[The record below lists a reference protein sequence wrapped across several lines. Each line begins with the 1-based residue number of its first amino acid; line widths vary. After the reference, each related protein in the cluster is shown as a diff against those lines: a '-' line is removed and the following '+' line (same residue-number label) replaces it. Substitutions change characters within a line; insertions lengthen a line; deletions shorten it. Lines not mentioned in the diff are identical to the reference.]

1 MSFLDSLVGSVG
13 TTTGNLLWALVILV
27 VGWIIALIIRAA
39 LRGLL
44 KRTQIDDKIVK
55 IFTEAGET
63 KPIDAEKWISQI
75 VYYIL
80 LLIVFVAAFEQ
91 LGLTTVLEPLNAFLN
106 TIWGFI
112 PNLLAAGVLFLVA
125 WVVATLVR
133 WLLRTVFKAIKLDK
147 HVGDQA
153 EMEGE
158 EPPSVGHALAEAAY
172 WFVWVLFL
180 APILG
185 ALGMQSLMQP
195 VQGVIDQILGYL
207 PNIIWAAAIALVGW
221 FVARVVRRIVASFL
235 AAIGLDKLGERW
247 GLDRALGTQTLSGLV
262 GLIVYTLI
270 LLVVLISA
278 LDALAI
284 EAISAPAIAM
294 LQSILNAVPGIV
306 GAIIVLVIAY
316 FVGKLVGDLVANLL
330 AGIGFNK
337 VLVWLK
343 LGQEPEE
350 GQRTPSEFVGY
361 VVLVVVMLLAVTG
374 AAELLGF
381 GSMTEYVTTVLAFI
395 WQIAIALVVFGLG
408 LFLANLARKAVQAV
422 GGARGRLLGQVAW
435 WAIVLFVGAL
445 ALGQTGISQQIVNMA
460 FTLGLGAIAVAA
472 ALAFGLGGREVAGR
486 ELEGFVKSFKEENK
500 E

>member
-1 MSFLDSLVGSVG
+1 MSFVDSLVGSVG
-13 TTTGNLLWALVILV
+13 TTTGNLVWALVILV
-27 VGWIIALIIRAA
+27 VGWIIALVIRAA

-44 KRTQIDDKIVK
+44 KRTQIDDRIVK

-80 LLIVFVAAFEQ
+80 LLVVFVAAFEQ

-125 WVVATLVR
+125 WIVATLVR
-133 WLLRTVFKAIKLDK
+133 WLLRTFFKAVNLDK
-147 HVGDQA
+147 HIGDQA
-153 EMEGE
+153 EVEGE
-158 EPPSVGHALAEAAY
+158 EAPSVGNALAEAAY
-172 WFVWVLFL
+172 WLIWLLFL

-195 VQGVIDQILGYL
+195 VQGVVDQILGYL
-207 PNIIWAAAIALVGW
+207 PNIVWAAAIALVGW

-247 GLDRALGTQTLSGLV
+247 GLDRALGTQTLSGLA
-262 GLIVYTLI
+262 GLVVYTLI

-284 EAISAPAIAM
+284 QAISAPAIAM

-330 AGIGFNK
+330 AGLGFNK

-343 LGQEPEE
+343 LGQEPKE

-381 GSMTEYVTTVLAFI
+381 GSMTDYVDTVLAFI

-408 LFLANLARKAVQAV
+408 LFLANLARKAVQAM
-422 GGARGRLLGQVAW
+422 GGTKGQLLGQVAW
-435 WAIVLFVGAL
+435 WAIVFFVGAL
-445 ALGQTGISQQIVNMA
+445 ALGQTGISQEIVNMA
-460 FTLGLGAIAVAA
+460 FTLALGAIAVAA

-486 ELEGFVKSFKEENK
+486 ELESFVKSFREE
-500 E
+500 EE

>member
-13 TTTGNLLWALVILV
+13 TTTGNLVWALVILV

-44 KRTQIDDKIVK
+44 KRTQIDDKLASV
-55 IFTEAGET
+55 FTEAGET

-80 LLIVFVAAFEQ
+80 LVVVFVAAFEQ

-112 PNLLAAGVLFLVA
+112 PNLLAAGALFLVA
-125 WVVATLVR
+125 WIVATLVR
-133 WLLRTVFKAIKLDK
+133 WLLRTFFKAVKLDK
-147 HVGDQA
+147 HIGSHA
-153 EMEGE
+153 EIEGE
-158 EPPSVGHALAEAAY
+158 EPPSVGNALAEAVY
-172 WFVWVLFL
+172 WLIWVLFL

-185 ALGMQSLMQP
+185 ALGMQSLMEP
-195 VQGVIDQILGYL
+195 VQGVADQILGYL
-207 PNIIWAAAIALVGW
+207 PNIVWAAAIALVGW
-221 FVARVVRRIVASFL
+221 FVARVVRRIISNFL
-235 AAIGLDKLGERW
+235 AAIGVDKLGERW

-270 LLVVLISA
+270 LLVVLICA

-284 EAISAPAIAM
+284 EAISAPAISM

-306 GAIIVLVIAY
+306 GAIVVLVIAY

-343 LGQEPEE
+343 LGQEPKE
-350 GQRTPSEFVGY
+350 GERTPSQFVGHL
-361 VVLVVVMLLAVTG
+361 VLVVVMLFAVTG

-381 GSMTEYVTTVLAFI
+381 GSMTEYVDTVLAFI
-395 WQIAIALVVFGLG
+395 WKIAIALVVFGLG
-408 LFLANLARKAVQAV
+408 LFLANLARSAVKAV
-422 GGARGRLLGQVAW
+422 GGARGQLLGQIAW

-460 FTLGLGAIAVAA
+460 FGLTLAAIAFAA

-486 ELEGFVKSFKEENK
+486 ELESAVKSLREEKE
-500 E
+500 

>member
-44 KRTQIDDKIVK
+44 KRTQIDDKLVQ

-63 KPIDAEKWISQI
+63 KPIDAGKWISQI
-75 VYYIL
+75 IYYIL

-91 LGLTTVLEPLNAFLN
+91 LGLTTVAEPLNAFLN

-112 PNLLAAGVLFLVA
+112 PHLLAAGVLFLVA
-125 WVVATLVR
+125 WIVATLVR
-133 WLLRTVFKAIKLDK
+133 WLLRTFFDAVKLDK
-147 HVGDQA
+147 HIGNQA
-153 EMEGE
+153 EIEGE
-158 EPPSVGHALAEAAY
+158 EPPSVGHALAEAVY
-172 WFVWVLFL
+172 WLIWLLFL
-180 APILG
+180 PPILG
-185 ALGMQSLMQP
+185 ALGMQSLMEP
-195 VQGVIDQILGYL
+195 VQGVTDQLLGYL
-207 PNIIWAAAIALVGW
+207 PSIVWAAAIGLVGW
-221 FVARVVRRIVASFL
+221 FVARVVRRIITSFL

-262 GLIVYTLI
+262 GLVVYTLM

-284 EAISAPAIAM
+284 EAISAPAISM

-306 GAIIVLVIAY
+306 GAIVVLVIAY

-330 AGIGFNK
+330 AGVGFDK
-337 VLVWLK
+337 LLVWLN
-343 LGQEPEE
+343 LGQEPKE
-350 GQRTPSEFVGY
+350 GQRTPSQIVGY
-361 VVLVVVMLLAVTG
+361 VVLVVVMLFAITG

-381 GSMTEYVTTVLAFI
+381 GSMTEYVSTVLAFI

-408 LFLANLARKAVQAV
+408 LFLANLARKAVEAV
-422 GGARGRLLGQVAW
+422 GGGRGRLLGQIVW

-445 ALGQTGISQQIVNMA
+445 ALGQTGISQQIVNLA
-460 FTLGLGAIAVAA
+460 FGLTLAAIAFAA

-486 ELEGFVKSFKEENK
+486 ELEGFVSSFKEEQK

>member
-1 MSFLDSLVGSVG
+1 
-13 TTTGNLLWALVILV
+13 
-27 VGWIIALIIRAA
+27 
-39 LRGLL
+39 
-44 KRTQIDDKIVK
+44 
-55 IFTEAGET
+55 
-63 KPIDAEKWISQI
+63 
-75 VYYIL
+75 
-80 LLIVFVAAFEQ
+80 
-91 LGLTTVLEPLNAFLN
+91 LN

-112 PNLLAAGVLFLVA
+112 PNILAAGVLFLVA

-133 WLLRTVFKAIKLDK
+133 WLLRAFFSAVKLDK
-147 HVGDQA
+147 HIGTQA
-153 EMEGE
+153 EIEGE
-158 EPPSVGHALAEAAY
+158 EPPSVGNALAEAVY
-172 WFVWVLFL
+172 WLVWLLFL
-180 APILG
+180 PPILG
-185 ALGMQSLMQP
+185 ALGMQSLMEP
-195 VQGVIDQILGYL
+195 VQGVVDQILGYL
-207 PNIIWAAAIALVGW
+207 PNVAWAAAIGLVGW

-235 AAIGLDKLGERW
+235 VAVGLDKLGERW
-247 GLDRALGTQTLSGLV
+247 GLDKALGTQTLSGLA

-294 LQSILNAVPGIV
+294 LQGILGAVPGIV

-316 FVGKLVGDLVANLL
+316 FVGKLIGDLVANLL

-381 GSMTEYVTTVLAFI
+381 GSMTDYVSTVLSFI

-408 LFLANLARKAVQAV
+408 LFLANLARKAVQSL
-422 GGARGRLLGQVAW
+422 GGPKGQLLGQVAW

-445 ALGQTGISQQIVNMA
+445 ALGQTGISEQIVNMA
-460 FTLGLGAIAVAA
+460 FTLALGAIAVAA

-486 ELEGFVKSFKEENK
+486 ELESFVKSFKEE
-500 E
+500 EG